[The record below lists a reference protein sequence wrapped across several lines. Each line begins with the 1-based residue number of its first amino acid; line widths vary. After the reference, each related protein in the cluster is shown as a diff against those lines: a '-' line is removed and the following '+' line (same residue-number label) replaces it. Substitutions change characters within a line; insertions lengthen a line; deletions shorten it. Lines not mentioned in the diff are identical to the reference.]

1 MRCRTILD
9 KEDIMKRER
18 VLIAAVAL
26 LAVLCL
32 ALPGS
37 SSAQPAKFTLK
48 LAHYAAENHAGQQA
62 ALMFKE
68 GVEKRTNGNVKVEV
82 YPNNKLGDPP
92 SVLEQNIQ
100 GVIDMSLPTQGQL
113 SKYSPKFGCVMI
125 PFAYDDY
132 AHADRVLDGPFL
144 AWAAPDLEKAGLVFL
159 SNWEW
164 GLRNITNSKREIK
177 GPEDVKGLKI
187 RTPPEYQNQAAME
200 ALGATVTTIGFSD
213 LTLALKQGTVDG
225 QENPVAVVFSNKLY
239 ETQKYMSMTGH
250 TYNSMTHVMSKK
262 SWDKLPADFQKI
274 IREESQKAGAFM
286 RKTIRDSE
294 ADQITKLKELG
305 MVITT
310 VDKAKFKAMMG
321 PANDIIKSKV
331 GAENFDAFMKMV
343 ADKKKK

>member
-1 MRCRTILD
+1 MTRNRIVLSVLVLVMLVAVVPGLFAQTP
-9 KEDIMKRER
+9 R
-18 VLIAAVAL
+18 V
-26 LAVLCL
+26 
-32 ALPGS
+32 
-37 SSAQPAKFTLK
+37 TLK
-48 LAHYAAENHAGQQA
+48 LAHYAAENHAGQAA
-62 ALMFKE
+62 ALMFKD
-68 GVEKRTNGNVKVEV
+68 GVEKRTNGAIKVEI

-92 SVLEQNIQ
+92 SVLEQNIL

-164 GLRNITNSKREIK
+164 GLRNLTNSKREIK
-177 GPEDVKGLKI
+177 VPADVKGLKI

-262 SWDKLPADFQKI
+262 SWDKLSAAEQKI
-274 IREESQKAGAFM
+274 IKEESKKAGDFM
-286 RKTIRDSE
+286 RKAIRDSE
-294 ADQITKLKELG
+294 AEQLAKLKELG
-305 MVITT
+305 MVITI
-310 VDKAKFKAMMG
+310 VDKAVFKAAMG
-321 PANDIIKSKV
+321 PANEVIKSKA

-343 ADKKKK
+343 EAQRKKK